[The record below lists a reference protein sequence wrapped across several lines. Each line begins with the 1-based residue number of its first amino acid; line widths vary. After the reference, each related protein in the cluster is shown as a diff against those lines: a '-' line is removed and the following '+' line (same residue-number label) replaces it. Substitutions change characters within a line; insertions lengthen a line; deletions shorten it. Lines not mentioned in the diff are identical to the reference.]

1 MRVVAPALVA
11 VRMAAPLAVEHPHH
25 ASAAAAP
32 HEAGEQ
38 ARPPRPVWRAAR
50 RFTWAF
56 SSSIRWLSSN
66 RSQSM

>member
-11 VRMAAPLAVEHPHH
+11 VRMAAPHAVEHPHH
-25 ASAAAAP
+25 AAAAAAP

-38 ARPPRPVWRAAR
+38 RAPPRPDLRAAR
-50 RFTWAF
+50 RFMWAF
-56 SSSIRWLSSN
+56 SSSIRWFSSN